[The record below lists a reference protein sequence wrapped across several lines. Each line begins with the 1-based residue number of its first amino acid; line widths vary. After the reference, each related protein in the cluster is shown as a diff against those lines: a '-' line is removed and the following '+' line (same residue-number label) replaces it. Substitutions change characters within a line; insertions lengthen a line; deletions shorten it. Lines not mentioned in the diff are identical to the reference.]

1 MDLAIKKDT
10 PHSYQLSIRNQDAL
24 SILKIFPLLLPLLVS
39 VLYND
44 KKINSKL
51 FEIEE
56 RRHKMIRIEHL
67 SKAFDSIKAVDDI
80 SLEINKGEIFGLLG
94 PNGAGK
100 TTTISIISGLLKP
113 DAGKITVDSLDLERD
128 LQSIKKKMGVVPQD
142 MAFYEELS
150 AKENL
155 LFWGKLQGVKRKV
168 LEERIQTYLKATGL
182 LGRENDPLKK
192 YSGGMKR
199 RINLI
204 IGLIHQPKL
213 LLLDEPTIGIDVQTR
228 LNIFKLIKQASS
240 DGTTIL
246 YTTHN
251 LQEAEELCHRIA
263 IMDKGK
269 ILANGTLEELIQI
282 VGEKD
287 IIIVSGKFSVDQGR
301 KITVVFKEAIVL
313 SLKEGKLILSL
324 EASKKMPLLLE
335 EFFKQGI
342 GIDDISI
349 KQPNLESV
357 FLKLTGRELRE

>member
-1 MDLAIKKDT
+1 ML
-10 PHSYQLSIRNQDAL
+10 
-24 SILKIFPLLLPLLVS
+24 
-39 VLYND
+39 
-44 KKINSKL
+44 
-51 FEIEE
+51 
-56 RRHKMIRIEHL
+56 RIEHL
-67 SKAFDSIKAVDDI
+67 SKTFDTIKAVDDI
-80 SLEINKGEIFGLLG
+80 TLEVQKGEIFGLLG

-100 TTTISIISGLLKP
+100 TTAISMIAGLLKP
-113 DAGKITVDSLDLERD
+113 DSGKIVVDSMDLESNLRN
-128 LQSIKKKMGVVPQD
+128 IKKIMGVVPQD

-155 LFWGKLQGVKRKV
+155 LFWGKLQGVKGKI
-168 LEERIQTYLKATGL
+168 LDERIDSYLKATRL
-182 LGRENDPLKK
+182 LGRERDLLKK

-213 LLLDEPTIGIDVQTR
+213 LLLDEPTIGIDIQTR
-228 LNIFKLIKQASS
+228 LNIYSLIKEASS
-240 DGTTIL
+240 LGTTIL

-263 IMDKGK
+263 IMDHGK
-269 ILANGTLEELIQI
+269 ILAVGTLEELIQI

-287 IIIVSGKFSVDQGR
+287 IIIVKGKFSMDQGR
-301 KITVVFKEAIVL
+301 DITALFKDATVL
-313 SLKEGKLILSL
+313 SLKEGKIMLSL

-342 GIDDISI
+342 GIDDVAI

>member
-1 MDLAIKKDT
+1 ML
-10 PHSYQLSIRNQDAL
+10 
-24 SILKIFPLLLPLLVS
+24 
-39 VLYND
+39 
-44 KKINSKL
+44 
-51 FEIEE
+51 
-56 RRHKMIRIEHL
+56 RIEHL
-67 SKAFDSIKAVDDI
+67 SKTFDTIKAVDDI
-80 SLEINKGEIFGLLG
+80 TLEVQKGEIFGLLG

-100 TTTISIISGLLKP
+100 TTAISMIAGLLKP
-113 DAGKITVDSLDLERD
+113 DSGKIVVDSMDLESNLRN
-128 LQSIKKKMGVVPQD
+128 IKKIIGVVPQD

-155 LFWGKLQGVKRKV
+155 LFWGKLQGVKGKI
-168 LEERIQTYLKATGL
+168 LGARIDSYLKVTGL
-182 LGRENDPLKK
+182 LGRERDLLKK

-213 LLLDEPTIGIDVQTR
+213 LLLDEPTIGIDIQTR
-228 LNIFKLIKQASS
+228 LNIYSLIKEASS
-240 DGTTIL
+240 QGTTIL

-263 IMDKGK
+263 IMDHGK
-269 ILANGTLEELIQI
+269 ILAVGTLEELIQI

-287 IIIVSGKFSVDQGR
+287 IIIVKGKFSMDQGR
-301 KITVVFKEAIVL
+301 DITALFKDATVL
-313 SLKEGKLILSL
+313 SLKEGKIMLSL

-342 GIDDISI
+342 GIDDVAI

>member
-1 MDLAIKKDT
+1 M
-10 PHSYQLSIRNQDAL
+10 
-24 SILKIFPLLLPLLVS
+24 LK
-39 VLYND
+39 
-44 KKINSKL
+44 
-51 FEIEE
+51 
-56 RRHKMIRIEHL
+56 IEHL
-67 SKAFDSIKAVDDI
+67 SKTFDSIKAVDDI
-80 SLEINKGEIFGLLG
+80 SFEVKKGEIFGFLG

-100 TTTISIISGLLKP
+100 TTAISMISGLLKP
-113 DAGKITVDSLDLERD
+113 DSGKITIDSMDLESH
-128 LQSIKKKMGVVPQD
+128 LKSIKKIMGVVPQD
-142 MAFYEELS
+142 MAFYEELTAS
-150 AKENL
+150 ENL
-155 LFWGKLQGVKRKV
+155 LFWGRLQGVKRKI
-168 LEERIQTYLKATGL
+168 LEERIQIYLQATGL

-228 LNIFKLIKQASS
+228 LNIFNLIKEASLQ
-240 DGTTIL
+240 GTTIL

-263 IMDKGK
+263 IMDQGK
-269 ILANGTLEELIQI
+269 ILAMGTLEELIQI

-287 IIIVSGKFSVDQGR
+287 IIIISGKFSVDQGR
-301 KITVVFKEAIVL
+301 KISSFFKDATVL
-313 SLKEGKLILSL
+313 SLKEEKIILSL

-335 EFFKQGI
+335 EFFKHGI
-342 GIDDISI
+342 SIDDVSI

>member
-1 MDLAIKKDT
+1 
-10 PHSYQLSIRNQDAL
+10 
-24 SILKIFPLLLPLLVS
+24 
-39 VLYND
+39 
-44 KKINSKL
+44 
-51 FEIEE
+51 
-56 RRHKMIRIEHL
+56 MIRIEHL

-80 SLEINKGEIFGLLG
+80 SLEINEGEIFGLLG

-100 TTTISIISGLLKP
+100 TTTISIISGLIKP
-113 DAGKITVDSLDLERD
+113 DSGKIIVDSLDLERD
-128 LQSIKKKMGVVPQD
+128 LQSIKKMMGVVPQE

-155 LFWGKLQGVKRKV
+155 LFWGKLQGVKRKI
-168 LEERIQTYLKATGL
+168 LEERIHTYLETTGL
-182 LGRENDPLKK
+182 MGRENDPLKK

-213 LLLDEPTIGIDVQTR
+213 LLLDEPTLGIDIQTR
-228 LNIFKLIKQASS
+228 LNIFNLIKQASS
-240 DGTTIL
+240 QGTTIL

-263 IMDKGK
+263 IMDHGK
-269 ILANGTLEELIQI
+269 ILAQGTLEELIKI

-287 IIIVSGKFSVDQGR
+287 IIIISGKFSVDQCR
-301 KITVVFKEAIVL
+301 KITEGFKEATIL
-313 SLKEGKLILSL
+313 SLKEGKIILSL
-324 EASKKMPLLLE
+324 EASEKMPLLLE

-342 GIDDISI
+342 SIDDISI

>member
-1 MDLAIKKDT
+1 
-10 PHSYQLSIRNQDAL
+10 
-24 SILKIFPLLLPLLVS
+24 
-39 VLYND
+39 
-44 KKINSKL
+44 
-51 FEIEE
+51 
-56 RRHKMIRIEHL
+56 MIRIEHL

-80 SLEINKGEIFGLLG
+80 SLEINEGEIFGLLG

-100 TTTISIISGLLKP
+100 TTTISIISGLIKP
-113 DAGKITVDSLDLERD
+113 DSGKIIVDSLDLERD
-128 LQSIKKKMGVVPQD
+128 LQSIKKMMGVVPQD

-168 LEERIQTYLKATGL
+168 LEERIHAYLKATGL

-263 IMDKGK
+263 IMDQGK

-301 KITVVFKEAIVL
+301 KITAVFKEATVL